1 MKYKIIGFTCCFA
14 VILIAVFAPLL
25 YQDYRT
31 TERVHQHEQEIPQE
45 PCTDPADGGLCT
57 YLPIVKI
64 DTDGVVI
71 PGRPIKDDGNNR
83 IYTCA
88 ADGET
93 TIAAQMDII
102 GNDSK
107 EYHHANETADVSS
120 AIRIRMRGNSSRAF
134 DKPSYAIR
142 LVDKEG
148 ENNPLSI
155 MGMDA
160 HHEWVLYGPWLD
172 KTAIRNYM
180 FYNLAGEMMSYAP
193 NVRFC
198 EVILNGEYEGLY
210 VMTEVITG
218 GKDGARLGLRVNA
231 KHSTFSGYLLRLD
244 HQHADEEALNSFT
257 TYTYKTPFQ
266 LQIEYPGSRNR
277 DARLTEEIRQDFS
290 DFEKTLYSYDY
301 DREKH
306 GYTSMIDVDSFVD
319 YFIINELSSNADAGN
334 YSTYIYNYFE
344 EELPYTGFFL
354 NNRLWFEMLIKDE
367 DFTERIIQRYHSLRK
382 GLLSEESL
390 YHYIDETLDFIG
402 PALERNDA
410 RWGSVEQ
417 QAKGLLVPVSR
428 NLDSRSAAEGQLKGY
443 LRNRGEWLDE
453 NIETLRQYSA
463 SSRVKQY
470 NEVND

>member
-1 MKYKIIGFTCCFA
+1 MTTIIFGILEEGLVYAIMALGVYITYKILDFPDLSVDGTFPLGAAVTAAGIANGLPFIGTISPVAALFISFTVGALAGC
-14 VILIAVFAPLL
+14 ITGLIHVKLKVRDLL
-25 YQDYRT
+25 SGIIVMTALYSINLR
-31 TERVHQHEQEIPQE
+31 I
-45 PCTDPADGGLCT
+45 AGKAN
-57 YLPIVKI
+57 LPIF
-64 DTDGVVI
+64 
-71 PGRPIKDDGNNR
+71 
-83 IYTCA
+83 
-88 ADGET
+88 
-93 TIAAQMDII
+93 
-102 GNDSK
+102 SK
-107 EYHHANETADVSS
+107 ETIFSNSFLS
-120 AIRIRMRGNSSRAF
+120 AHVPEAASPFIVTIILFVIVMIC
-134 DKPSYAIR
+134 KV
-142 LVDKEG
+142 L
-148 ENNPLSI
+148 L
-155 MGMDA
+155 DA
-160 HHEWVLYGPWLD
+160 YLQ
-172 KTAIRNYM
+172 TR
-180 FYNLAGEMMSYAP
+180 
-193 NVRFC
+193 
-198 EVILNGEYEGLY
+198 
-210 VMTEVITG
+210 
-218 GKDGARLGLRVNA
+218 
-231 KHSTFSGYLLRLD
+231 SGYLLRLD

-277 DARLTEEIRQDFS
+277 DDRLTEEIRQDFS

-334 YSTYIYNYFE
+334 YSTYIYKGTDNLYHMCVWDFNNACNNYFE

-367 DFTERIIQRYHSLRK
+367 DFTERVIQRYHSLRK

-390 YHYIDETLDFIG
+390 YRYIDETLDFIA